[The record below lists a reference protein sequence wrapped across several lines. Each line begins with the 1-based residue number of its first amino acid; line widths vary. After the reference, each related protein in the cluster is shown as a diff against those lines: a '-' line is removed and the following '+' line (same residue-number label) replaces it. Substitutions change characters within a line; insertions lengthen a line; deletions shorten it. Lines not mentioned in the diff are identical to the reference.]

1 MRAGDGDLLDR
12 QAGGQVVHERAA
24 GCAERGNAMTVQ
36 NRADGSRRP
45 GRPQVAV
52 IGAGLA
58 GLPVGVVQP
67 AQPSVSVSVSFTCVR
82 RRSPAVAPAV
92 FGQVADGGGRW

>member
-1 MRAGDGDLLDR
+1 VRAGDGDLLDR

-58 GLPVGVVQP
+58 GLHDPDGHEVRFSPCSTTPPSPPP
-67 AQPSVSVSVSFTCVR
+67 AR
-82 RRSPAVAPAV
+82 
-92 FGQVADGGGRW
+92 